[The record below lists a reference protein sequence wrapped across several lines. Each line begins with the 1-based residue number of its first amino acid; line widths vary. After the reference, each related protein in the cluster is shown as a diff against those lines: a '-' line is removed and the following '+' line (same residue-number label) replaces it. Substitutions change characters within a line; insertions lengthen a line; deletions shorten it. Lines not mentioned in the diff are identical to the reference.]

1 RPYQVEVRRAVL
13 ASVLAGEGRS
23 FSVEIARQGGKNE
36 LSAHLA
42 LELLLRFRQSDV
54 TLVKAA
60 PTFDPQ
66 ARISLGRLWERVRDA
81 GLRRWASR
89 DASSVRIGRAR
100 QVFLSAELTSNVVGH
115 TADLLLEID
124 EAQDVAPDK
133 FDRDFAPMA
142 AARA

>member
-1 RPYQVEVRRAVL
+1 AEGPDQRPAVPDRGHGGDADAAEGVGMTAARTALEIPLRPYQVEVRRAVL

-66 ARISLGRLWERVRDA
+66 AR
-81 GLRRWASR
+81 
-89 DASSVRIGRAR
+89 
-100 QVFLSAELTSNVVGH
+100 
-115 TADLLLEID
+115 
-124 EAQDVAPDK
+124 
-133 FDRDFAPMA
+133 
-142 AARA
+142 